1 MEIHESPMSVILLDA
16 ARVLRRSETEKGSRV
31 AGIEMESGECARCL
45 VGARTLCRVAFAR
58 RRPGEY
64 QGRKIQIVSAER
76 IIVDRGSS
84 SVPVVCIGAGVAASV
99 GRLRDGRTQILALHF
114 PGDIIGGSNNG
125 KAPSELRAVQDC
137 QVCTFDADVFSRFV
151 ESNVG
156 LRSMYLERASD
167 DLRAMRQWMTV
178 LGKMSAR
185 ERVASYL
192 LLLKSKLPARSRAG
206 KGAVVLDTLMSRQA
220 IGNYLGL
227 TLETVSRSLRGLE
240 SEGRIRV
247 DGRYVELIELNE
259 ISDLS

>member
-1 MEIHESPMSVILLDA
+1 
-16 ARVLRRSETEKGSRV
+16 
-31 AGIEMESGECARCL
+31 
-45 VGARTLCRVAFAR
+45 
-58 RRPGEY
+58 
-64 QGRKIQIVSAER
+64 
-76 IIVDRGSS
+76 
-84 SVPVVCIGAGVAASV
+84 
-99 GRLRDGRTQILALHF
+99 
-114 PGDIIGGSNNG
+114 
-125 KAPSELRAVQDC
+125 
-137 QVCTFDADVFSRFV
+137 
-151 ESNVG
+151 
-156 LRSMYLERASD
+156 
-167 DLRAMRQWMTV
+167 
-178 LGKMSAR
+178 MSAR